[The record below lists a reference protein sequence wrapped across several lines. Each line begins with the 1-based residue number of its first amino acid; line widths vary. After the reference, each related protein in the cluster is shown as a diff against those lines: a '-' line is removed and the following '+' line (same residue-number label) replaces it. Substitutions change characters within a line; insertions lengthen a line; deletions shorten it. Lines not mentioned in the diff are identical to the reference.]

1 MMKRISS
8 PSVTLILSVLA
19 VLWLFPI
26 YIVAINS
33 LKTPG
38 EMYNSILALP
48 SSLNFDNF
56 SVVFKKMNFGT
67 TFANTLILTIC
78 GVAGINLVCSAA
90 GYKLAR
96 TRTKLSAFILYLFI
110 SSMMVPIYAIMVPI
124 FVISRELGLQ
134 GTLLGMI
141 LLYIGL
147 GAAMGIFLY
156 HGFIKTLSKD
166 LDESAMIDGCGQWQ
180 TFIRIILP
188 LLSPITVT
196 LSILNILWIW
206 NDFLMPLIMLPD
218 PDSKTLVLATSA
230 FFGEF
235 YVEWPPLLASLV
247 LTTLPIL
254 LFFIVFQ
261 KFVISGITEG
271 AVKG

>member
-147 GAAMGIFLY
+147 GAAMGVFLY